1 MSALAIALI
10 WERMVELAEAAH
22 DQAVSSQRAAEL
34 ASAQRLAET
43 ASALHTL
50 AQAAVLLSRGAGDV

>member
-22 DQAVSSQRAAEL
+22 DEAVSGQRAAQST
-34 ASAQRLAET
+34 SAQRIAET

-50 AQAAVLLSRGAGDV
+50 AQAAVLLSGEDADV